1 MPPKW
6 KCLFYRTFKET
17 FTELCDWMV
26 TGGGGLKPGE
36 KVTIEQQ
43 IAIFL
48 SVVGHSCSNR
58 EVQERFQISGYTV
71 TKYVVLF
78 FFY

>member
-1 MPPKW
+1 MP
-6 KCLFYRTFKET
+6 KET
-17 FTELCDWMV
+17 FIELCDWMV
-26 TGGGGLKPGE
+26 NGGGGLRVGE

-48 SVVGHSCSNR
+48 SVAGHGCSNR
-58 EVQERFQISGYTV
+58 EVQERFQIRGFTV

-78 FFY
+78 FINVHNER